1 MMQSRNYGIDCLRLV
16 LMYMVCLLHVL
27 GQGGILVAS
36 KEGTLNY
43 YVFWFLE
50 IFAYCAVDGFALISG
65 YTANNKKRKYEKIV
79 EMWFQVFFYSFFITL
94 IFVIFGKYDWTIKNI
109 IKSIFPI
116 TFNQF
121 WYMSS
126 YFVLFF
132 AIPILNKFLFEIDD
146 KTAKKAF
153 LLFLFIFS
161 IMGVINDSFQ
171 SNRGYSALWL
181 MVLYCIG
188 ALAKKIK
195 LLEQKRSIVLIII
208 WFLCILSTWSI
219 HVFLGIHKFTN
230 YISPTILI
238 SGLMMVLLF
247 SRMKRKDKII
257 SKLSPFVLGVYL
269 LQLNRVIWETI
280 IKDAFIFVTKKNIM
294 IGILWV
300 LAISSILFFL
310 GLFVDWLRSKIAKG
324 IKIPAISKKIVKI
337 VDKILVKTFVFLK

>member
-1 MMQSRNYGIDCLRLV
+1 MIQSRNCGIDCLRLV
-16 LMYMVCLLHVL
+16 LMYMVCLLYVL

-36 KEGTLNY
+36 KEGALNY

-116 TFNQF
+116 TFDQF

-132 AIPILNKFLFEIDD
+132 AIPILNKFIFEIDD

-161 IMGVINDSFQ
+161 IMGVMNDSFQ

-195 LLEQKRSIVLIII
+195 LLEQKRPIVLIII
-208 WFLCILSTWSI
+208 WILCILSTWSI

-230 YISPTILI
+230 YISAL
-238 SGLMMVLLF
+238 
-247 SRMKRKDKII
+247 RKECD
-257 SKLSPFVLGVYL
+257 
-269 LQLNRVIWETI
+269 
-280 IKDAFIFVTKKNIM
+280 
-294 IGILWV
+294 
-300 LAISSILFFL
+300 
-310 GLFVDWLRSKIAKG
+310 
-324 IKIPAISKKIVKI
+324 
-337 VDKILVKTFVFLK
+337 